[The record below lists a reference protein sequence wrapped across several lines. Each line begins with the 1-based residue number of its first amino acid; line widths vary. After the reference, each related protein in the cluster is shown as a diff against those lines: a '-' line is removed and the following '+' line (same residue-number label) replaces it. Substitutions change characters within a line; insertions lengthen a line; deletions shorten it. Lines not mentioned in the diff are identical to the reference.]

1 MCRLLAAV
9 ALALLCSSGASME
22 DAGCM
27 QVVHPPVNYVL
38 APDEQHSIE
47 LVLQVNCP
55 GAARARLL
63 QLYSA
68 TGNGT
73 AGNMQWQVQL
83 EEDADDMF
91 QVAWQMLAADAST
104 LTAYEHWHC
113 SGWRQWQVVV
123 HRENGEREHAL
134 IRVRASLLEDALEMI
149 EAAAEQRGAAPSFV
163 QVGAMVSPQY
173 HPPAGFDGPEPVI
186 CRPS

>member
-73 AGNMQWQVQL
+73 AGNMQCACQNSLHIYCARFCLNSTRMLPLTLCGDLRYAEHRRCAKANASAVGREKVKVQ
-83 EEDADDMF
+83 
-91 QVAWQMLAADAST
+91 
-104 LTAYEHWHC
+104 Y
-113 SGWRQWQVVV
+113 
-123 HRENGEREHAL
+123 
-134 IRVRASLLEDALEMI
+134 
-149 EAAAEQRGAAPSFV
+149 
-163 QVGAMVSPQY
+163 
-173 HPPAGFDGPEPVI
+173 
-186 CRPS
+186 